1 MGGDGVERRVP
12 LARAAGVRFEDGRPV
27 REFPSYRG
35 QRNYPGLY
43 WSATG
48 GTHVG
53 YESWLERDH
62 AMALDFAPT
71 VTALVSQPL
80 WLFWENERGKSVS
93 HAPDYFVRRAD
104 GSVLLVDSRPENRRP
119 ARDLAKFAATERA
132 CAEIGWDYA
141 LWGELD
147 PVESANLRW
156 LAGYRNPRC
165 FNVEV
170 AARLREFFAAPGQL
184 MEGAEEVGDPIAVLP
199 VLFHLMWRQELLC
212 DLSVLLGDR
221 TVVRLAKVD
230 ER

>member
-1 MGGDGVERRVP
+1 MTRLPAVSGAAPARVEGFEVGYLGGDGVERRVP

-43 WSATG
+43 WSATA

-62 AMALDFAPT
+62 AMALDFDPV
-71 VTALVSQPL
+71 VTALASQPL
-80 WLFWENERGKSVS
+80 WLFWDNERGKAVS

-119 ARDLAKFAATERA
+119 ARDLAKFAATEHA
-132 CAEIGWDYA
+132 CAEIGWSYA

-156 LAGYRNPRC
+156 LAGYRHSRC
-165 FNVEV
+165 FK
-170 AARLREFFAAPGQL
+170 PK
-184 MEGAEEVGDPIAVLP
+184 LP
-199 VLFHLMWRQELLC
+199 HGCGSSSRPPDC
-212 DLSVLLGDR
+212 
-221 TVVRLAKVD
+221 
-230 ER
+230 